1 MQKSFGLARAALAA
15 AVLAL
20 AALPLVASAEP
31 NPAWFRTWVA
41 DPANGG
47 LVRLVISETPR
58 GPVAEA
64 WGQCHPA
71 ACAWG
76 TVRLVVSP
84 NGQDAGAI
92 YTTSFSTNHLS
103 LRLTPN
109 GQTLHVVERVHFI
122 DNSGRPDYSKEV
134 RLR

>member
-1 MQKSFGLARAALAA
+1 MLKSFGLARVVLAA

-20 AALPLVASAEP
+20 AAIPLAASAAP
-31 NPAWFRTWVA
+31 SPAWFRTWVA

-47 LVRLVISETPR
+47 LVRLVISEGPR

-64 WGQCHPA
+64 WGECQPA

-76 TVRLVVSP
+76 TVKLVVSP
-84 NGQDAGAI
+84 NGMDTGAI

-103 LRLTPN
+103 LRLAPN

-122 DNSGRPDYSKEV
+122 DGSGRPDYSKEV